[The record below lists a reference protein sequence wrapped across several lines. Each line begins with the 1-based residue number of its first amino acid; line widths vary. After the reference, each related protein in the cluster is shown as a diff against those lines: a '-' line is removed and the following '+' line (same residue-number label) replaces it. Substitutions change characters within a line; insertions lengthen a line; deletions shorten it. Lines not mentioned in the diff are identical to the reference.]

1 MAATK
6 SAIGEA
12 EHALAIDP
20 NHTGAHYAF
29 GDTKRYSGLF
39 DEAIGLIER
48 AMRLNPN
55 ATYPIW
61 GLRPPRPAPRFD
73 APKGILLE

>member
-48 AMRLNPN
+48 AMRVNPS
-55 ATYPIW
+55 AAYPIW
-61 GLRPPRPAPRFD
+61 GLRHPLAGP
-73 APKGILLE
+73 